1 MEHATRR
8 LTNLREFAL
17 DPFVT
22 VLSNS
27 VSLAVGI
34 VEFLFSASDLD
45 TRTNFCFI
53 LSFSRFFET
62 THTKVK
68 H

>member
-1 MEHATRR
+1 MEHATRS

-34 VEFLFSASDLD
+34 VEFLFSASDFE
-45 TRTNFCFI
+45 TRANFCFI
-53 LSFSRFFET
+53 LSFSRFL
-62 THTKVK
+62 KPPIQR
-68 H
+68 

>member
-1 MEHATRR
+1 MEHATRS

-45 TRTNFCFI
+45 IRANFFFI
-53 LSFSRFFET
+53 LSFNLFLKPPMQR
-62 THTKVK
+62 
-68 H
+68 